1 MTARIPTPRLLP
13 LTICLL
19 GAVLA
24 VKSTSLLQLA
34 IVAYEP
40 ATLFTTALAAGPETP
55 AQAGNTQEQPGNTS
69 AQPGNPSAKP
79 GRQSADAK
87 PAAGNANPADMPP
100 ALNEAPPI
108 SDSERAVLLE
118 LRDRRRELDAREA
131 GLTARETTVAAA
143 EQKLSQRVQELQ
155 ALQQKLEALDSSHR
169 QQEDVAWLGLVK
181 VYETMKPRDAAA
193 IFNDL
198 GMPVLLE
205 LVKRMKDAK
214 AAAVLAAMTPEK
226 ARDVTT
232 QLAFARTRT
241 DNALQS
247 GDTQRGATQA
257 APAPPAKPP
266 GSGT

>member
-1 MTARIPTPRLLP
+1 MTPRIPTPRLLP

-24 VKSTSLLQLA
+24 VKSTALLRVA
-34 IVAYEP
+34 IVTYEP
-40 ATLFTTALAAGPETP
+40 ATLFTTAQAADTP
-55 AQAGNTQEQPGNTS
+55 AQAGNTQGQPGNTP

-79 GRQSADAK
+79 GGQSADAK

-143 EQKLSQRVQELQ
+143 EQKLSGRVRELQ

-232 QLAFARTRT
+232 QLALLRTRT

-247 GDTQRGATQA
+247 GDTQA

>member
-1 MTARIPTPRLLP
+1 MTPRIPTPRLLP

-100 ALNEAPPI
+100 ALNEARRSPTPNARCCWNCATGGAN
-108 SDSERAVLLE
+108 STPARRA
-118 LRDRRRELDAREA
+118 
-131 GLTARETTVAAA
+131 
-143 EQKLSQRVQELQ
+143 
-155 ALQQKLEALDSSHR
+155 
-169 QQEDVAWLGLVK
+169 
-181 VYETMKPRDAAA
+181 
-193 IFNDL
+193 
-198 GMPVLLE
+198 
-205 LVKRMKDAK
+205 
-214 AAAVLAAMTPEK
+214 
-226 ARDVTT
+226 
-232 QLAFARTRT
+232 
-241 DNALQS
+241 
-247 GDTQRGATQA
+247 
-257 APAPPAKPP
+257 
-266 GSGT
+266 